1 MKKISKKLTSDSII
15 QIINPKEEPKPVKFK
30 RGPKKR
36 DESGNILNKDGSI
49 SKLNEIGSKGGKG
62 AEALRKWRENQK
74 KLKETKAPPV
84 EEESSDDE
92 VEFEIESVE
101 VKKVEP
107 KVIEKEVEKIVEK
120 EVIKEVPVEVEV
132 IKPDLL
138 VVKENEELREKN
150 KKLED
155 SFRFNEHLSRINN
168 MSRITSIKF

>member
-1 MKKISKKLTSDSII
+1 MKKISKKLNSDSII

-36 DESGNILNKDGSI
+36 DENNNILNKDGSI

-74 KLKETKAPPV
+74 RLKEEKAKAPPV

-101 VKKVEP
+101 VKKVEA

-120 EVIKEVPVEVEV
+120 EVIKEVPVEVV
-132 IKPDLL
+132 KPDPV
-138 VVKENEELREKN
+138 VVKENEELKEKN

-168 MSRITSIKF
+168 MSRMTSIKF